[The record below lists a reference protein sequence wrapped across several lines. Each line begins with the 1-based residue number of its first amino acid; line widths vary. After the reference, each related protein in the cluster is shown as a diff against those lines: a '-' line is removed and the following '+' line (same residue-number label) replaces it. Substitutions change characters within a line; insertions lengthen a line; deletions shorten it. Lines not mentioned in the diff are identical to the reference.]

1 MHIHSSVVNTLLY
14 IYITCPPN
22 LAHCAVRPSGHSRTP
37 SVSSQGGKSE
47 LREFTAEIVAKE
59 LARESSGKQYVNYVL
74 AVRRKESR
82 WQILRR
88 YSDFFYFHQTLV
100 GQYSNLAKIPFPGKK
115 TFGNL
120 ERNVVEKRK
129 KMLTEFLTHLLSLEA
144 ADYPGLYEQVF
155 TFLSPGWEAQKSNVV
170 VQAVTAVSQDIQR

>member
-1 MHIHSSVVNTLLY
+1 MV
-14 IYITCPPN
+14 
-22 LAHCAVRPSGHSRTP
+22 
-37 SVSSQGGKSE
+37 
-47 LREFTAEIVAKE
+47 
-59 LARESSGKQYVNYVL
+59 